1 MRLPLTPHTMKSFV
15 FISSALREK
24 SAALLGCVPYMSAS
38 REVFKEFSDICTV
51 PFFSVNCSHD
61 MTMKNLMHVL
71 NGAALGGVWVL
82 LEHVDRLEYTHLIT
96 LSKEV

>member
-1 MRLPLTPHTMKSFV
+1 MKSFV
-15 FISSALREK
+15 FISSALWEK

-51 PFFSVNCSHD
+51 PFFSVNCSSD

-82 LEHVDRLEYTHLIT
+82 LEHVDWLEYTHLIT